1 MVKIVKPKIQC
12 FFLLQTGGYIFYIR
26 DGLNNVFLVPSKKE
40 KTVTLWIV
48 LSEHKTRKNTR
59 YISESKC
66 LDMIEKECL
75 NIKQDNSA
83 NQI

>member
-1 MVKIVKPKIQC
+1 M
-12 FFLLQTGGYIFYIR
+12 F
-26 DGLNNVFLVPSKKE
+26 FLVPSKKE